1 MRMHLA
7 SAQRH
12 QRHRRVLRL
21 DVLENRD
28 VPAPVLVDPNLTFRT
43 VIGGL
48 TTPTSI
54 AVLGN
59 DDLLVL
65 EKNTGMVK
73 HVVNGAV
80 QATVLDLAVNNSS
93 ERGLLGIAL
102 DPKFRTNHAV
112 YLYWTQPADP
122 APGDGTFPSVRQG
135 PDQPV
140 LGADASDLLAVP
152 LLGNRVDRFL
162 LQGDTLV
169 WDKNLIRLRVFQ
181 NDGVATP
188 PNQGDDGQPA
198 RGNHDAGVIRFG
210 RDGKLYVIVGDT
222 GRRGIT
228 QNNFLGPIP
237 DDQFGGPNADDAHF
251 TGVILRLNTDGTAP
265 PTNPF
270 FNFGRLLSSVD
281 PEAGRNLQKVYAY
294 GIRNS
299 FGLAFDPI
307 TGNLWDTENADD
319 AFDEINLVKR
329 GFNSGWIQLMGPL
342 DRIDEFK
349 LIETTMFNLTL
360 QQLRYS
366 PDRIAD
372 SPAEARSRMLNL
384 PGSQY
389 SDPEFSWK
397 FAVPPTALEFTTGA
411 SLGRDYAGDLIVGN
425 VVGQLMDFNLALSRT
440 RFRFA
445 QPGLQ
450 DLVDDNATKAVPVES
465 APLVFGTDFGT
476 ITDLQRAPGDGLYV
490 VSLTDG
496 AIYRVFRKGQTFRAH
511 ATGAE
516 EVPPRTTTGT
526 ADLELMTIHNGQA
539 IQFTLSVEGLSN
551 VVAAHLHLGIPGQNG
566 PVVVSLFAAPAGG
579 GPASGVIAQGEITAA
594 DLEGP
599 LAGMSLANLIN
610 EIKRGRIYMNVHTDD
625 GVAPPDTGPGDFPG
639 GEVRGQVALVP

>member
-1 MRMHLA
+1 MRTHHA
-7 SAQRH
+7 TSQR
-12 QRHRRVLRL
+12 QLNRRILRL
-21 DVLENRD
+21 DVLESRD
-28 VPAPVLVDPNLTFRT
+28 VPAPVINDPNLAFRT
-43 VIGGL
+43 VISGL
-48 TTPTSI
+48 DTPTSI

-73 HVVNGAV
+73 HVVNGVV
-80 QATVLDLAVNNSS
+80 QATVLDLGVNNSS

-102 DPKFRTNHAV
+102 DPKFKTNHAV

-140 LGADASDLLAVP
+140 LGADTSDLLAVP
-152 LLGNRVDRFL
+152 LLGNRVDRFI
-162 LQGDTLV
+162 LQGDLLT

-222 GRRGIT
+222 GRRGIL

-299 FGLAFDPI
+299 FGIAFDPVS
-307 TGNLWDTENADD
+307 GNLWETENGDD
-319 AFDEINLVKR
+319 SFDEINLVRR
-329 GFNSGWIQLMGPL
+329 GFNSGWVQLMGPL
-342 DRIDEFK
+342 DRIDDFK
-349 LIETTMFNLTL
+349 AIETTFGAQTL
-360 QQLRYS
+360 QQLRYA
-366 PDRIAD
+366 PTRIAD
-372 SPAEARSRMLNL
+372 TPDEARARMLNL

-397 FAVPPTALEFTTGA
+397 FAVPPAALEFATAAT
-411 SLGRDYAGDLIVGN
+411 LGRDYSGDLIVGF
-425 VVGQLMDFNLALSRT
+425 VGGQLMDFNLAASRT
-440 RFRFA
+440 RFRFS
-445 QPGLQ
+445 QTGLQ
-450 DLVDDNATKAVPVES
+450 DFVDDNSTKFVPNES
-465 APLVFGTDFGT
+465 EPLVFAHDFGT

-496 AIYRVFRKGQTFRAH
+496 AIYRLFRKGQTFHAH
-511 ATGAE
+511 ATGDQ
-516 EVPPRTTTGT
+516 EVPPRPSTGT
-526 ADLELMTIHNGQA
+526 ADLDMMVVRNGQA

-551 VVAAHLHLGIPGQNG
+551 VVAAHLHLGIAGQNG
-566 PVVVSLFAAPAGG
+566 PVVVSRFAAPAGG
-579 GPASGVIAQGEITAA
+579 GRASGVAAQGEVRAV

-610 EIKRGRIYMNVHTDD
+610 QIKLGRIYMNVHTND
-625 GVAPPDTGPGDFPG
+625 GVGGIDTGPGDFPN

>member
-1 MRMHLA
+1 
-7 SAQRH
+7 
-12 QRHRRVLRL
+12 
-21 DVLENRD
+21 
-28 VPAPVLVDPNLTFRT
+28 
-43 VIGGL
+43 
-48 TTPTSI
+48 
-54 AVLGN
+54 
-59 DDLLVL
+59 
-65 EKNTGMVK
+65 
-73 HVVNGAV
+73 V

-122 APGDGTFPSVRQG
+122 APPDGTFPSVRLG
-135 PDQPV
+135 PDQPG
-140 LGADASDLLAVP
+140 LGADTSDLLAVP
-152 LLGNRVDRFL
+152 LFGNRVDRFI
-162 LQGDTLV
+162 LQGDTLT
-169 WDKNLIRLRVFQ
+169 WDRNLIRLRVFQ

-222 GRRGIT
+222 GRRGIL

-265 PTNPF
+265 ATNPF

-299 FGLAFDPI
+299 FGIAFDPM
-307 TGNLWDTENADD
+307 TGNLWETENGDD
-319 AFDEINLVKR
+319 SFDEINLVRR

-342 DRIDEFK
+342 DRINQFK
-349 LIETTMFNLTL
+349 DIETTFGAQTL
-360 QQLRYS
+360 QQLRYAPS
-366 PDRIAD
+366 RIAAT
-372 SPAEARSRMLNL
+372 PEEARARMLNL

-397 FAVPPTALEFTTGA
+397 FAVPPAALEFA
-411 SLGRDYAGDLIVGN
+411 SAATLGRDYAGDLIVGF
-425 VVGQLMDFNLALSRT
+425 VGGQLMDFNLAASRT
-440 RFRFA
+440 RFRFT
-445 QPGLQ
+445 QSGLQ
-450 DLVDDNATKAVPVES
+450 DLVDDNAAKFVPNES
-465 APLVFGTDFGT
+465 APLVFAHDFGT

-490 VSLTDG
+490 VSNTDG
-496 AIYRVFRKGQTFRAH
+496 AIYRLFRKGQTFRAH
-511 ATGAE
+511 ATGDQ
-516 EVPPRTTTGT
+516 EVPPRLTTGT
-526 ADLELMTIHNGQA
+526 ADLDMMVVRNGQA

-566 PVVVSLFAAPAGG
+566 PVVVSLFAAPPGG

-610 EIKRGRIYMNVHTDD
+610 QIKLGRIYMNVHTND
-625 GVAPPDTGPGDFPG
+625 GVGGIDTGPGDFPN

>member
-1 MRMHLA
+1 MRTHPVPALRR
-7 SAQRH
+7 QRN
-12 QRHRRVLRL
+12 RRLLRL
-21 DVLENRD
+21 DVLEGRD
-28 VPAPVLVDPNLTFRT
+28 VPAPVIVDPNLTFRT
-43 VIGGL
+43 VIGSL
-48 TTPTSI
+48 DSPTSI

-65 EKNTGMVK
+65 EKNTGLVK
-73 HVVNGAV
+73 HVVNGVV
-80 QATVLDLAVNNSS
+80 QDTVLDLAVNNSS

-140 LGADASDLLAVP
+140 LGADTSDLLAVP

-162 LQGDTLV
+162 LQGNTLV

-181 NDGVATP
+181 NDGATTP
-188 PNQGDDGQPA
+188 PNQGDEGQPV

-210 RDGKLYVIVGDT
+210 RDGKLYVIIGDV
-222 GRRGIT
+222 GRRGIL
-228 QNNFLGPIP
+228 QNNFQGPIP

-299 FGLAFDPI
+299 FGIAFDPL
-307 TGNLWDTENADD
+307 TGNLWETENGED
-319 AFDEINLVKR
+319 AFDEINLVRR
-329 GFNSGWIQLMGPL
+329 GFNSGWIQSMGPI

-349 LIETTMFNLTL
+349 LIETTMFNLAF

-366 PDRIAD
+366 PSQIAD
-372 SPAEARSRMLNL
+372 SPTEARSRMLNL

-397 FAVPPTALEFTTGA
+397 IPVPPTALEFATAAT
-411 SLGRDYAGDLIVGN
+411 LGRDYAGDLIVGN
-425 VVGQLMDFNLALSRT
+425 FAGQLMDFNLALGRT
-440 RFRFA
+440 RFRFT

-450 DLVDDNATKAVPVES
+450 DLVDDNTTKSVPVES
-465 APLVFGTDFGT
+465 APLVFVENLGVV
-476 ITDLQRAPGDGLYV
+476 TDLQRAPGDGLYV

-496 AIYRVFRKGQTFRAH
+496 AIYRIFRKGQTFRAH

-526 ADLELMTIHNGQA
+526 ADLEMMSIRNGQA

-599 LAGMSLANLIN
+599 LAGMSIASLIN
-610 EIKRGRIYMNVHTDD
+610 QIKLGRIYVNVHTND
-625 GVAPPDTGPGDFPG
+625 GVGGIDTGPGDFPN

>member
-1 MRMHLA
+1 MRTHLVP
-7 SAQRH
+7 AQRR
-12 QRHRRVLRL
+12 QRHRRLLRF

-28 VPAPVLVDPNLTFRT
+28 VPAPILLDPNLAFRP
-43 VIGGL
+43 VITGL
-48 TTPTSI
+48 DFPTSI

-73 HVVNGAV
+73 HIVNGVV
-80 QATVLDLAVNNSS
+80 QDTVLDLAVNNSS

-102 DPKFRTNHAV
+102 DPKFQTNHAV

-122 APGDGTFPSVRQG
+122 APGDTTFPSVRQG
-135 PDQPV
+135 PDQPA
-140 LGADASDLLAVP
+140 LGADTSDLLAVP
-152 LLGNRVDRFL
+152 LLGNRVDRFI
-162 LQGDTLV
+162 LQGNSLV
-169 WDKNLIRLRVFQ
+169 FDKNLIRLRSFQ

-188 PNQGDDGQPA
+188 PSQGDDGQPP

-210 RDGKLYVIVGDT
+210 RDGKLYVIIGDN
-222 GRRGIT
+222 GRRGIM
-228 QNNFLGPIP
+228 QNNLLGPIP
-237 DDQFGGPNADDAHF
+237 DDQFGGPMADDAHF

-270 FNFGRLLSSVD
+270 FNFGRQLSFVD
-281 PEAGRNLQKVYAY
+281 PEAGRNLQKVFAY

-307 TGNLWDTENADD
+307 TGNLWETENGDD
-319 AFDEINLVKR
+319 SFDEINLVRR
-329 GFNSGWIQLMGPL
+329 GFNSGWIQVMGPL
-342 DRIDEFK
+342 DQIGDFK
-349 LIETTMFNLTL
+349 SIETTMFNLTL

-366 PDRIAD
+366 PDRIAN
-372 SPAEARSRMLNL
+372 SPEEARARMLNL

-397 FAVPPTALEFTTGA
+397 FAVPPTALEFATGA
-411 SLGRDYAGDLIVGN
+411 SLNRDYAGDLIVGN
-425 VVGQLMDFNLALSRT
+425 LVGQLMDFNLSLARN
-440 RFRFA
+440 RFRFT

-450 DLVDDNATKAVPVES
+450 DLVDDNTQKSVPLES
-465 APLVFGTDFGT
+465 APLIFGTDFGT
-476 ITDLQRAPGDGLYV
+476 ITDLHRAPGDGLYV

-496 AIYRVFRKGQTFRAH
+496 AIYKVFRKGQVFHAH

-516 EVPPRTTTGT
+516 EVPPRPGTGT
-526 ADLELMTIHNGQA
+526 ADLDMMVNRNGTA
-539 IQFTLSVEGLSN
+539 IQFSLSVEGLSN
-551 VVAAHLHLGIPGQNG
+551 VVGAHLHLGIPGVSG
-566 PVVVSLFAAPAGG
+566 PIVVSLFSAAPGG
-579 GPASGVIAQGEITAA
+579 GPVSGVIAQGEITAA
-594 DLEGP
+594 SLQGP
-599 LAGMSLANLIN
+599 LAGMSLASLI
-610 EIKRGRIYMNVHTDD
+610 KQMKLGRIYMNVHTDD

>member
-1 MRMHLA
+1 MRTHLA
-7 SAQRH
+7 TAQRRP
-12 QRHRRVLRL
+12 RHRRPLRL
-21 DVLENRD
+21 DVLESRD
-28 VPAPVLVDPNLTFRT
+28 VPAPVLLDPNLAVRP
-43 VIGGL
+43 VITGL
-48 TTPTSI
+48 DLPTSI

-73 HVVNGAV
+73 HIVNGVV
-80 QATVLDLAVNNSS
+80 QDTVLDLAVNNSS

-102 DPKFRTNHAV
+102 DPKFRINHAV

-122 APGDGTFPSVRQG
+122 APGDTTFPSVQQG
-135 PDQPV
+135 PDQPA
-140 LGADASDLLAVP
+140 LGADTSDLLAVP
-152 LLGNRVDRFL
+152 LLGNRVDRFI
-162 LQGDTLV
+162 LQGNALV
-169 WDKNLIRLRVFQ
+169 WDKNLIRLRSFQ

-210 RDGKLYVIVGDT
+210 RDGKLYVIIGDN
-222 GRRGIT
+222 GRRGIL

-237 DDQFGGPNADDAHF
+237 DDQFGGPMADDAHF

-265 PTNPF
+265 ATNAF
-270 FNFGRLLSSVD
+270 FNFGRQLSFVD
-281 PEAGRNLQKVYAY
+281 PEAGRNLQKVFAY

-307 TGNLWDTENADD
+307 TGNLWETENGDD
-319 AFDEINLVKR
+319 SFDEINLVRR

-342 DRIDEFK
+342 DRIDDFK

-366 PDRIAD
+366 PDRIAN
-372 SPAEARSRMLNL
+372 SPEEARARMLNL

-397 FAVPPTALEFTTGA
+397 FAVPPTALEFATGA

-425 VVGQLMDFNLALSRT
+425 LVGQLMDFNLTLARN
-440 RFRFA
+440 RFRFT

-450 DLVDDNATKAVPVES
+450 DLVDDNTTKSVAVES

-476 ITDLQRAPGDGLYV
+476 ITDIHRAPGDGLYV

-496 AIYRVFRKGQTFRAH
+496 AIYRVFRKGQVFRAH

-516 EVPPRTTTGT
+516 EVPPRPGTGT
-526 ADLELMTIHNGQA
+526 ADLDMMVIRNGTA
-539 IQFTLSVEGLSN
+539 IQFSLSVEGLSN
-551 VVAAHLHLGIPGQNG
+551 VVAAHLHLGIPGVSG
-566 PVVVSLFAAPAGG
+566 PVVVSLFSAAPGG

-594 DLEGP
+594 SLQGP
-599 LAGMSLANLIN
+599 LAGMSLASLIN
-610 EIKRGRIYMNVHTDD
+610 QMKLGRIYVNVHTDD
-625 GVAPPDTGPGDFPG
+625 GIAPPDTGPGDFPG